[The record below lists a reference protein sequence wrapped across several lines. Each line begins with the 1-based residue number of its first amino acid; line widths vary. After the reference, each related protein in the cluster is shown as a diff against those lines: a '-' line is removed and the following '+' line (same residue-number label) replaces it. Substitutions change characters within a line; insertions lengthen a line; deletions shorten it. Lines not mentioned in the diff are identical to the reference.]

1 MVVRPSKHQ
10 VDDLMEEIRQR
21 AENNE
26 RTLVTTLTK
35 RMAEELSAYLK
46 QQGVLCEY
54 IHSDVETL
62 ERVNIMDK
70 LRKGQFDVLIGVN
83 LLREGLD
90 LPEVSLVAILDADK
104 EGFLRN
110 HRSLTQTA
118 GRAARHIN
126 GKVILYADKITES
139 MQLTLEE
146 TQRRRKKQEEYNKLN
161 NITPTAIQKDNY
173 SVLVSR
179 AAEDSNLKK
188 AYIEP
193 EEINILTDP
202 VVRYMSRPQLEKLIE
217 NTRKLMYTASKKM
230 EFLEAAQYRDELY
243 RLEQRLKEL

>member
-1 MVVRPSKHQ
+1 M
-10 VDDLMEEIRQR
+10 
-21 AENNE
+21 
-26 RTLVTTLTK
+26 
-35 RMAEELSAYLK
+35 
-46 QQGVLCEY
+46 
-54 IHSDVETL
+54 
-62 ERVNIMDK
+62 
-70 LRKGQFDVLIGVN
+70 RKGQFDVLIGVN

-217 NTRKLMYTASKKM
+217 NTRKLMYTASEKM

>member
-1 MVVRPSKHQ
+1 
-10 VDDLMEEIRQR
+10 
-21 AENNE
+21 
-26 RTLVTTLTK
+26 
-35 RMAEELSAYLK
+35 
-46 QQGVLCEY
+46 
-54 IHSDVETL
+54 
-62 ERVNIMDK
+62 
-70 LRKGQFDVLIGVN
+70 
-83 LLREGLD
+83 
-90 LPEVSLVAILDADK
+90 
-104 EGFLRN
+104 
-110 HRSLTQTA
+110 
-118 GRAARHIN
+118 
-126 GKVILYADKITES
+126 

-217 NTRKLMYTASKKM
+217 NTRKLMYTASEKM